1 MGEAATAVQVKAC
14 PFCGEDD
21 PFIDEIEPG
30 RFALVCPDCGTIGPA
45 SEVSQQ
51 GAILAWNIRP

>member
-1 MGEAATAVQVKAC
+1 MTTATASIAVKPC

-51 GAILAWNIRP
+51 GAILAWNCRP